1 MGKPKSGLQQ
11 DDLTPST
18 LPADHTVVQLGA
30 AQGSGN
36 YLSLDSTGAER
47 LVELSGRVKRSK
59 VIVTRGERNL
69 VHRCGDRWSNE
80 QVITRSSGCSRM
92 DKGDRG

>member
-11 DDLTPST
+11 DDLSPST
-18 LPADHTVVQLGA
+18 LPADHTIVKLGT

-36 YLSLDSTGAER
+36 YQSTDADGLER

-59 VIVTRGERNL
+59 VIVTRGTSL
-69 VHRCGDRWSNE
+69 FLL
-80 QVITRSSGCSRM
+80 
-92 DKGDRG
+92 